1 MKDKR
6 QFIVWGLGRFG
17 SSVAETLTA
26 LGHEVLGIDNN
37 EDVVENMADK
47 LTHAVVCD
55 VIDEKT
61 VNSLGIRNFDVGIVA
76 IGTLEPSLLATML
89 LREAGLKT
97 IVAKASNALHGKMLE
112 KLGATKI
119 IYPERDMGRRVGHN
133 LAYTNILDFV
143 ELSDNICLM
152 EVNLTRKVVGKSLA
166 ELDVQA
172 RRWRHGH
179 HRPRAA
185 CDLHYGA
192 RRRRRDPQRHR
203 DVPGHLFR
211 CLRHPAPERGKLG
224 A

>member
-17 SSVAETLTA
+17 SSIAETLTA

-61 VNSLGIRNFDVGIVA
+61 VKSLGVRNFDVGIVA

-89 LREAGLKT
+89 LKEAGVKT
-97 IVAKASNALHGKMLE
+97 IVAKASNPIHAKMLK
-112 KLGATKI
+112 KLGATQI
-119 IYPERDMGRRVGHN
+119 ISPERDMGRRVAHN
-133 LAYTNILDFV
+133 LAYTNIMDFV

-152 EVNLTRKVVGKSLA
+152 EVKLTSAMYGKSIVEMDVRRKYNVNVVAVKHKDGTSEMTLEPNQPMQEGDMLVVIGTRKSVEALEDGI
-166 ELDVQA
+166 
-172 RRWRHGH
+172 
-179 HRPRAA
+179 
-185 CDLHYGA
+185 
-192 RRRRRDPQRHR
+192 
-203 DVPGHLFR
+203 
-211 CLRHPAPERGKLG
+211 
-224 A
+224 

>member
-17 SSVAETLTA
+17 SSVAETLTS

-47 LTHAVVCD
+47 LTHTVVCD

-61 VNSLGIRNFDVGIVA
+61 VNSLGIRNFDVGVVA
-76 IGTLEPSLLATML
+76 IGNLEPSLLATL
-89 LREAGLKT
+89 LLKEAGLKT
-97 IVAKASNALHGKMLE
+97 IVAKASNPIHGKMLK

-152 EVNLTRKVVGKSLA
+152 EVNLSQSMAGKSLA
-166 ELDVQA
+166 ELDV
-172 RRWRHGH
+172 RRQYQVNVV
-179 HRPRAA
+179 AVK
-185 CDLHYGA
+185 
-192 RRRRRDPQRHR
+192 HR
-203 DVPGHLFR
+203 DGSTEMTLEPTKPLQEGDLLVVIGSRKSVEAL
-211 CLRHPAPERGKLG
+211 EDGI
-224 A
+224 

>member
-17 SSVAETLTA
+17 SSIAETLTA

-61 VNSLGIRNFDVGIVA
+61 VKSLGVRNFDVGIVA

-89 LREAGLKT
+89 LKEAGVKT
-97 IVAKASNALHGKMLE
+97 IVAKASNSIHAKMLK
-112 KLGATKI
+112 KLGATQI
-119 IYPERDMGRRVGHN
+119 ISPERDMGRRVAHN

-152 EVNLTRKVVGKSLA
+152 EVKLKSDMYGKSLA
-166 ELDVQA
+166 EMDVRKKYNVNVVA
-172 RRWRHGH
+172 VKHKDGTSEMTLEPD
-179 HRPRAA
+179 RPLKDGDMLVVIGTRKSVEALE
-185 CDLHYGA
+185 DGI
-192 RRRRRDPQRHR
+192 
-203 DVPGHLFR
+203 
-211 CLRHPAPERGKLG
+211 
-224 A
+224 

>member
-17 SSVAETLTA
+17 SSVAETLTS

-47 LTHAVVCD
+47 LTHTVVCD

-61 VNSLGIRNFDVGIVA
+61 VNSLGIRNFDVGVVA
-76 IGTLEPSLLATML
+76 IGNLEPSLLATL
-89 LREAGLKT
+89 LLKEAGLKT
-97 IVAKASNALHGKMLE
+97 IVAKASNPIHGKMLK

-152 EVNLTRKVVGKSLA
+152 EVNLSQSMAGKSLA
-166 ELDVQA
+166 ELDV
-172 RRWRHGH
+172 RRKYQVNVV
-179 HRPRAA
+179 AVK
-185 CDLHYGA
+185 
-192 RRRRRDPQRHR
+192 HR
-203 DVPGHLFR
+203 DGSTEMTLEPTKPLQEGDLLVVIGSRKSVEAL
-211 CLRHPAPERGKLG
+211 EDGI
-224 A
+224 

>member
-17 SSVAETLTA
+17 SSVAETLTS

-47 LTHAVVCD
+47 LTHTVVCD

-61 VNSLGIRNFDVGIVA
+61 VNSLGIRNFDVGVVA
-76 IGTLEPSLLATML
+76 IGNLEPSLLATL
-89 LREAGLKT
+89 LLKEAGLKT
-97 IVAKASNALHGKMLE
+97 IVAKASNPIHGKMLK

-152 EVNLTRKVVGKSLA
+152 EVNLSQSMAGKSLA
-166 ELDVQA
+166 ELDV
-172 RRWRHGH
+172 RRQYQVNVV
-179 HRPRAA
+179 AVK
-185 CDLHYGA
+185 
-192 RRRRRDPQRHR
+192 HR
-203 DVPGHLFR
+203 DGSTEMTLEPTKPLKEGDLLVVIGSRKSVEAL
-211 CLRHPAPERGKLG
+211 EDGI
-224 A
+224 

>member
-17 SSVAETLTA
+17 SSVAETLTS

-47 LTHAVVCD
+47 LTHTVVCD

-61 VNSLGIRNFDVGIVA
+61 VNSLGIRNFDVGVVA
-76 IGTLEPSLLATML
+76 IGNLEPSLLATL
-89 LREAGLKT
+89 LLKEAGLKT
-97 IVAKASNALHGKMLE
+97 IVAKASNPIHGKMLK

-152 EVNLTRKVVGKSLA
+152 EVNLSQSMAGKSLA
-166 ELDVQA
+166 ELDV
-172 RRWRHGH
+172 RRKYQVNVV
-179 HRPRAA
+179 AVK
-185 CDLHYGA
+185 
-192 RRRRRDPQRHR
+192 HR
-203 DVPGHLFR
+203 DGSTEMTLEPTKPLKEGDLLVVIGSRKSVEAL
-211 CLRHPAPERGKLG
+211 EDGI
-224 A
+224 

>member
-17 SSVAETLTA
+17 SSVAETLTS

-61 VNSLGIRNFDVGIVA
+61 VNSLGIRNFDVGVVA
-76 IGTLEPSLLATML
+76 IGNLEPSLLATL
-89 LREAGLKT
+89 LLLEAGRKT
-97 IVAKASNALHGKMLE
+97 IVATASNPIHGKMLK

-152 EVNLTRKVVGKSLA
+152 EVNLSQCMAGK
-166 ELDVQA
+166 
-172 RRWRHGH
+172 
-179 HRPRAA
+179 
-185 CDLHYGA
+185 
-192 RRRRRDPQRHR
+192 
-203 DVPGHLFR
+203 
-211 CLRHPAPERGKLG
+211 CLS
-224 A
+224 

>member
-166 ELDVQA
+166 ELDVRKKYQVNVVA
-172 RRWRHGH
+172 IKHADGTTEMTLEPTKPLLEGDLLVVIGRRKSVEALEDGI
-179 HRPRAA
+179 
-185 CDLHYGA
+185 
-192 RRRRRDPQRHR
+192 
-203 DVPGHLFR
+203 
-211 CLRHPAPERGKLG
+211 
-224 A
+224 

>member
-1 MKDKR
+1 MKNKQ

-26 LGHEVLGIDNN
+26 LGHEVLGVDNN

-61 VNSLGIRNFDVGIVA
+61 VNSLGIRNFDVGVVA
-76 IGTLEPSLLATML
+76 IGNLEPSLLATL
-89 LREAGLKT
+89 LLKEAGLKT
-97 IVAKASNALHGKMLE
+97 IVAKASNPIHGKMLK

-143 ELSDNICLM
+143 ELSDKI
-152 EVNLTRKVVGKSLA
+152 G
-166 ELDVQA
+166 
-172 RRWRHGH
+172 
-179 HRPRAA
+179 RA
-185 CDLHYGA
+185 H
-192 RRRRRDPQRHR
+192 
-203 DVPGHLFR
+203 V
-211 CLRHPAPERGKLG
+211 
-224 A
+224 

>member
-17 SSVAETLTA
+17 SSVAETLTS

-61 VNSLGIRNFDVGIVA
+61 VNSLGIRNFDVGVVA
-76 IGTLEPSLLATML
+76 IGNLEPSLLATL
-89 LREAGLKT
+89 LLKEAGLKT
-97 IVAKASNALHGKMLE
+97 IVAKASNPIHGKMLK

-152 EVNLTRKVVGKSLA
+152 EVNLT
-166 ELDVQA
+166 ELDV
-172 RRWRHGH
+172 RRKYQVNVV
-179 HRPRAA
+179 AVK
-185 CDLHYGA
+185 
-192 RRRRRDPQRHR
+192 HR
-203 DVPGHLFR
+203 DGSTEMTLEPTKPLQEGDLLVVIGSRKSVEAL
-211 CLRHPAPERGKLG
+211 EDGI
-224 A
+224 

>member
-61 VNSLGIRNFDVGIVA
+61 VRSLGVRNFDVGIVA

-89 LREAGLKT
+89 LKEAGVKT
-97 IVAKASNALHGKMLE
+97 IVAKASNAIHAKMLK
-112 KLGATKI
+112 KLGATQI
-119 IYPERDMGRRVGHN
+119 ISPERDMGRRVAHN
-133 LAYTNILDFV
+133 LAYTNIMDFV
-143 ELSDNICLM
+143 ELSDNICFM
-152 EVNLTRKVVGKSLA
+152 EVKLTSAMYGKSLV
-166 ELDVQA
+166 EMDV
-172 RRWRHGH
+172 RRKYNVNVVAVKHKDGTSEMTLEPNQPMQEGDMLMVIGTRKSVEALEDGI
-179 HRPRAA
+179 
-185 CDLHYGA
+185 
-192 RRRRRDPQRHR
+192 
-203 DVPGHLFR
+203 
-211 CLRHPAPERGKLG
+211 
-224 A
+224 

>member
-17 SSVAETLTA
+17 SSVAETLTS

-61 VNSLGIRNFDVGIVA
+61 VNSLGIRNFDVGVVA
-76 IGTLEPSLLATML
+76 IGNLEPSLLATL
-89 LREAGLKT
+89 LLKEAGLMR
-97 IVAKASNALHGKMLE
+97 IVAKSSIEINGMMLI
-112 KLGATKI
+112 KLVATKI

-152 EVNLTRKVVGKSLA
+152 EVNLSQSMAGKSLA
-166 ELDVQA
+166 ELDV
-172 RRWRHGH
+172 RRKYQVNVV
-179 HRPRAA
+179 AVK
-185 CDLHYGA
+185 
-192 RRRRRDPQRHR
+192 HR
-203 DVPGHLFR
+203 DGSTEMTLEPTKPLQEGDLLVVIGSRKSVEAL
-211 CLRHPAPERGKLG
+211 EDGI
-224 A
+224 

>member
-61 VNSLGIRNFDVGIVA
+61 VRSLGVRNFDVGIVA

-89 LREAGLKT
+89 LKEAGVKT
-97 IVAKASNALHGKMLE
+97 IVAKASNAIHAKMLK
-112 KLGATKI
+112 KLGATQI
-119 IYPERDMGRRVGHN
+119 ISPERDMGRRVAHN
-133 LAYTNILDFV
+133 LAYTNIMDFV
-143 ELSDNICLM
+143 ELSDNICFM
-152 EVNLTRKVVGKSLA
+152 EVKLTPAMYGKSLV
-166 ELDVQA
+166 EMDV
-172 RRWRHGH
+172 RRKYNVNVVAVKHKDGTSEMTLEPNQPMQEGDMLMVIGTRKSVEALEDGI
-179 HRPRAA
+179 
-185 CDLHYGA
+185 
-192 RRRRRDPQRHR
+192 
-203 DVPGHLFR
+203 
-211 CLRHPAPERGKLG
+211 
-224 A
+224 

>member
-133 LAYTNILDFV
+133 LAYTG
-143 ELSDNICLM
+143 
-152 EVNLTRKVVGKSLA
+152 KVVGKSLA
-166 ELDVQA
+166 ELDVRKKYQVNVVA
-172 RRWRHGH
+172 IKHADGTTEMTLE
-179 HRPRAA
+179 PTKPLLEG
-185 CDLHYGA
+185 DLLVVIGSRKSVEA
-192 RRRRRDPQRHR
+192 LED
-203 DVPGHLFR
+203 GI
-211 CLRHPAPERGKLG
+211 
-224 A
+224 

>member
-17 SSVAETLTA
+17 SSIAETLTA

-61 VNSLGIRNFDVGIVA
+61 VKSLGVRNFDVGIVA

-89 LREAGLKT
+89 LKEAGVKT
-97 IVAKASNALHGKMLE
+97 IVAKASNSIHAKMLK
-112 KLGATKI
+112 KLGATQI
-119 IYPERDMGRRVGHN
+119 ISPERDMGRRVAHN

-152 EVNLTRKVVGKSLA
+152 EVKLKPDMYGKSLA
-166 ELDVQA
+166 EMDVRKKYNVNVVA
-172 RRWRHGH
+172 VKHKDGTSEMTLEPD
-179 HRPRAA
+179 RPLKDGDMLVVIGTRKSVEALE
-185 CDLHYGA
+185 DGI
-192 RRRRRDPQRHR
+192 
-203 DVPGHLFR
+203 
-211 CLRHPAPERGKLG
+211 
-224 A
+224 

>member
-61 VNSLGIRNFDVGIVA
+61 VRSLGVRNFDVGIVA

-89 LREAGLKT
+89 LKEAGVKT
-97 IVAKASNALHGKMLE
+97 IVAKASNAIHAKMLK
-112 KLGATKI
+112 KLGATQI
-119 IYPERDMGRRVGHN
+119 ISPERDMGRRVAHN
-133 LAYTNILDFV
+133 LAYTNIMDFV
-143 ELSDNICLM
+143 ELSDNICFM
-152 EVNLTRKVVGKSLA
+152 EVKLTPAMYGKSLV
-166 ELDVQA
+166 EMDV
-172 RRWRHGH
+172 RRKYNVNVVAVKHKDGTSEMTLEPNQSMQEGDMLMVIGTRKSVEALEDGI
-179 HRPRAA
+179 
-185 CDLHYGA
+185 
-192 RRRRRDPQRHR
+192 
-203 DVPGHLFR
+203 
-211 CLRHPAPERGKLG
+211 
-224 A
+224 